1 MTDAISPPAREAEI
15 LIVGAG
21 PVGMTLACELA
32 AAGVDV
38 DIISRTRR
46 ASPHSRATI
55 LWPRVLELLD
65 RVGLA
70 DPLIERGHYFDQMNY
85 YSEKSRIGLIRF
97 DRLSGVQFPFA
108 ITCPQW
114 KIEEVIEERLN
125 TLGAAVH
132 YDREFISGYACEDHV
147 ECTVKDTDGTTQTK
161 RYQWVVGADGYHST
175 VRDIFG
181 FQFTGRSLTTR
192 LAITDAEVVG
202 ETTSS
207 EAAYYL
213 TRGGN
218 MVLAPL
224 GDGIFRVG
232 TTVPDDYTGPEQPS
246 REFFEHLLA
255 QRVPGN
261 RTLGHMRFSGIFNA
275 NIRSAN
281 TYGNGRVLLV
291 GDAAHAMSPS
301 GAQGLNTGLQDASN
315 LGWKLAGVIKGRY
328 PRRLIDTYDHERR
341 PAVAEVSKLSTTLAR
356 IGLYESPAKIALRDF
371 AYRVGS
377 TTGLLERYVAPQ
389 LAQTTT
395 THGPPAKSGLLTTG
409 MRLPLSWRTVAA
421 EPVLDR
427 ERYSIILW
435 PGNTYHWTTWR
446 EFSGDMIRRNPEA
459 KVIDLAGHPPGRLGP
474 LLPGG
479 AAALICR
486 PDGHLERVL
495 RLDTSADRRAH
506 TCKSM
511 VAAMRELLHTPAT

>member
-1 MTDAISPPAREAEI
+1 MTDAILPPALDADI

-21 PVGMTLACELA
+21 PVGMTLACELS
-32 AAGVDV
+32 AAGIDV
-38 DIISRTRR
+38 DIIARTRR

-55 LWPRVLELLD
+55 IWPRVLELLD

-70 DPLIERGHYFDQMNY
+70 DPLIARGHYFDQMNY

-97 DRLSGVQFPFA
+97 DRLPDVQYPFA

-114 KIEEVIEERLN
+114 KIEEVIEQRLN
-125 TLGAAVH
+125 TLGTAVH
-132 YDREFISGYACEDHV
+132 YDREFVSGCHCESHV
-147 ECTVKDTDGTTQTK
+147 ECTVKDVDGTTHTK

-181 FQFTGRSLTTR
+181 FQFAGRALTTR
-192 LAITDAEVVG
+192 LAITDAEIIG

-232 TTVPDDYTGPEQPS
+232 TTVPDDYTGSEQPS

-261 RTLGHMRFSGIFNA
+261 RKLGHMRFSGIFNA

-281 TYGNGRVLLV
+281 AYGNGRVLLV

-328 PRRLIDTYDHERR
+328 PRRLIDTYDRERR

-356 IGLYESPAKIALRDF
+356 IGLYESPVKIALRDL

-395 THGPPAKSGLLTTG
+395 THGPPAKFGVLTAG
-409 MRLPLSWRTVAA
+409 RRLPLSWRTVAA
-421 EPVLDR
+421 EPMLDR

-435 PGNTYHWTTWR
+435 PGNTYDWTSWR
-446 EFSGDMIRRNPEA
+446 EFSGDITRRNPDA
-459 KVIDLAGHPPGRLGP
+459 AVIDLAGRPPGRLGP
-474 LLPGG
+474 LLPDK
-479 AAALICR
+479 AVALICR

-495 RLDTSADRRAH
+495 QLDTSADHRAK
-506 TCKSM
+506 TRNSITL
-511 VAAMRELLHTPAT
+511 AMRGLLATPTT